1 MQQLIRSIQNF
12 FNRLLGVRETP
23 LNIINP
29 TIPTNQTNTNTSS
42 HSNENE
48 NTNNPSVPPIRNYHP
63 APNAPNSHKFKA
75 AYLDYNNYSASNVW
89 NLIGGGLNDSYGD
102 HGTIDDIANSCAARV
117 SRGLNYSSAKI
128 PKGSIGANRNYD
140 GRTPGDN
147 LYYIIQARK
156 LRKYLKQSWGTP
168 NQTLTHVDQIQVLK
182 DNLQENQYA
191 VIVSDGHAGAVSP
204 HYEDNYIRHYLGDM
218 WILPI

>member
-1 MQQLIRSIQNF
+1 MQQFIRYIQNF

-23 LNIINP
+23 LNIIEP
-29 TIPTNQTNTNTSS
+29 TIPTNHANTNSSS
-42 HSNENE
+42 HLNE
-48 NTNNPSVPPIRNYHP
+48 NTNSHSVLLIRNYRP
-63 APNAPNSHKFKA
+63 APNAPKSDKFKA
-75 AYLDYNNYSASNVW
+75 AYLDYTNYTASDVW
-89 NLIGGGLNDSYGD
+89 KLIGGGLNDSYGD
-102 HGTIDDIANSCAARV
+102 HGTIDDIANSCATRV
-117 SRGLNYSSAKI
+117 SRGLNYSGAKI

-140 GRTPGDN
+140 GSTPGDN

-156 LRKYLKQSWGTP
+156 LRKYLTQTWGTP
-168 NQTLTHVDQIQVLK
+168 NQTLTHANQIQILK
-182 DNLQENQYA
+182 NNLQENQYA